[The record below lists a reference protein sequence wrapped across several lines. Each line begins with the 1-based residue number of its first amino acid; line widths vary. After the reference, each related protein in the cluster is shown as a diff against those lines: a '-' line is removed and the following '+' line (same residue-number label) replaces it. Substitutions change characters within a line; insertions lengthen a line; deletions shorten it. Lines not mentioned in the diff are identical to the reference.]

1 MNMLVDAIFVVI
13 FLYFAI
19 KFYKIGIFG
28 TVLGIGRLLL
38 SFVASFLLG
47 EYLSRY
53 VVLKIMN
60 EWAGEPIASILSIV
74 ISYALVFMAAFA
86 ISSIVIVSVKR
97 LETPLVFRID
107 RSLGLI
113 FGLALG
119 LCVTSLISTALYSA
133 LEVISSVSRSSG
145 ALNVYN
151 DSSIFKFVFNLDF
164 LNFVR
169 DLI

>member
-47 EYLSRY
+47 EYISRY

-97 LETPLVFRID
+97 LETPLVCRID

-151 DSSIFKFVFNLDF
+151 DSSVFKFVFNLDF

>member
-28 TVLGIGRLLL
+28 TVLGIGRLLF
-38 SFVASFLLG
+38 SFVVSFFVG
-47 EYLSRY
+47 EYFSRY
-53 VVLKIMN
+53 IVFKIIS
-60 EWAGEPIASILSIV
+60 ERVDEPTASILSVV
-74 ISYALVFMAAFA
+74 ISYVLVFIAAFA

-97 LETPLVFRID
+97 LETPLVCTID

-151 DSSIFKFVFNLDF
+151 DSSVFKFVFNLDF